1 MTAIPDVEQQAD
13 IPEAPS
19 APAAAERRFLRSR
32 TNRVLA
38 GVCGGIAEYYGS
50 DATAVRLLTVLI
62 AVFTG
67 IFPLLFVYLVAAVVV
82 AERAEDGT
90 TPASSPA
97 VGIGSPA
104 RGAGVVFGFLLIAIG
119 VAALANEVLLVDWD
133 VLWPIAFVVL
143 GGGLIVLASR
153 RNGRSMTTGEP
164 INDVKE
170 I

>member
-1 MTAIPDVEQQAD
+1 MTAIPGVEQQAD
-13 IPEAPS
+13 VPQAPS
-19 APAAAERRFLRSR
+19 APAAERRFLRSR

-50 DATAVRLLTVLI
+50 DANAVRLLTVLI

-90 TPASSPA
+90 TPASSMA

-104 RGAGVVFGFLLIAIG
+104 RGAGLVFGFLLIAIG
-119 VAALANEVLLVDWD
+119 VVALANEVFLVDWE

-143 GGGLIVLASR
+143 GGGLIVAASR
-153 RNGRSMTTGEP
+153 R
-164 INDVKE
+164 
-170 I
+170 